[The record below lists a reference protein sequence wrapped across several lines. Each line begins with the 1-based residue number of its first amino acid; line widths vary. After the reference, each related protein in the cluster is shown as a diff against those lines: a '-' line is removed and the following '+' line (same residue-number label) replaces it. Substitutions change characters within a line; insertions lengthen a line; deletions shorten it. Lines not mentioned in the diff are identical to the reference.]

1 MGEGSRV
8 GPWPLQPQKIG
19 VSFFLFNKSSSG
31 DNDRRE
37 RQIFDPHFHKSVSTR
52 ALSYAA
58 PPLETH
64 ATPLFVTQWSCADD
78 GIGLLFA
85 PPVPDSGHPPKLLPV
100 LPPFK
105 SVNGLFLST
114 ALDFRRW
121 EAFLQ
126 DTNKGD
132 KDGDARHI
140 RGQAAAAACPR
151 MGGER
156 EAVCP

>member
-1 MGEGSRV
+1 MGEGSWV
-8 GPWPLQPQKIG
+8 GPRPLQPQKTG
-19 VSFFLFNKSSSG
+19 VPFFLFNKSSSG
-31 DNDRRE
+31 DNYRGERR
-37 RQIFDPHFHKSVSTR
+37 IFEPHFHKSVSTR
-52 ALSYAA
+52 ALSHAA
-58 PPLETH
+58 PPPETR

-114 ALDFRRW
+114 ALDFRRC

-126 DTNKGD
+126 DINKGEE
-132 KDGDARHI
+132 DGDYVGVKVHHVGRDGCS
-140 RGQAAAAACPR
+140 RTL
-151 MGGER
+151 
-156 EAVCP
+156 